1 MLKQCEGTLVR
12 ICLFYTRNNP
22 EDFRDLY
29 QERLCALWKSWP
41 SFRGDSSRKTWVT
54 RVALNTALYYHRSIK
69 SMPQII
75 VVDRYLLDALPGESD
90 TSLRQQLDHLID
102 QLESVD
108 DREFLFL
115 YLNNVSIY
123 QMAQITGLSHSAVK
137 QKLYRLRKRLI
148 EIKEQE
154 E

>member
-1 MLKQCEGTLVR
+1 
-12 ICLFYTRNNP
+12 
-22 EDFRDLY
+22 
-29 QERLCALWKSWP
+29 
-41 SFRGDSSRKTWVT
+41 
-54 RVALNTALYYHRSIK
+54 
-69 SMPQII
+69 MPQII

-108 DREFLFL
+108 DREFLYL